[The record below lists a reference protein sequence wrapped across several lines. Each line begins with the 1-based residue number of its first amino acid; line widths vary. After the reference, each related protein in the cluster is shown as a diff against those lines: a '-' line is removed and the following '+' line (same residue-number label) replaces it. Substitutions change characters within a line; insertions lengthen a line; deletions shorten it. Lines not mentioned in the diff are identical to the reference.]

1 MNRSIARGL
10 GLLLFA
16 LLATGCASKSY
27 VVLVQSPDGSTGAI
41 LVETARGVTRVNQ
54 KQHGVA
60 LDGSS
65 ASPFA
70 VKQPRFEQDFASA
83 LAAQPALPKS
93 YLLYFETGGAELT
106 TQSQAAIKEV
116 LQTLRARGPSAVS
129 VIGHTDTMSGNAWN
143 EQLGLLR
150 ARYIAKQLHT
160 NRLQVLKLIVTSHG
174 ERNLLI
180 VTPDETPEPKN
191 RRVEISIR

>member
-1 MNRSIARGL
+1 MNRNITRGL
-10 GLLLFA
+10 GLFLFA
-16 LLATGCASKSY
+16 LFATGCASKSY
-27 VVLVQSPDGSTGAI
+27 VVLLESPDGSTGAI
-41 LVETARGVTRVNQ
+41 LVETTRGVTRVDQ

-60 LDGSS
+60 LDGGS
-65 ASPFA
+65 ARPFA
-70 VKQPRFEQDFASA
+70 VKQPRIDQDFASA

-106 TQSQAAIKEV
+106 AQSQAAIQEV
-116 LQTLRARGPSAVS
+116 LQTLRERGPSAVS

-150 ARYIAKQLHT
+150 ARYIAKQLQA